1 MGGFMAGVESI
12 IGAEEEVQPH
22 PEVIGAVDEQPQPE
36 VIGMDDEQPQLLA
49 VIICVQPHNGVGQES
64 QVIASQQRS
73 RR

>member
-1 MGGFMAGVESI
+1 
-12 IGAEEEVQPH
+12 
-22 PEVIGAVDEQPQPE
+22 
-36 VIGMDDEQPQLLA
+36 MDDEQPQLLA